1 MHYLLQRQMASAKP
15 QKYKAEPKE
24 FHVGRT
30 GAPCNLGDGTVLA
43 ITKMAN
49 DAMLEVGFDQVGTKR
64 LMASHPKIKKLEE

>member
-1 MHYLLQRQMASAKP
+1 MH
-15 QKYKAEPKE
+15 
-24 FHVGRT
+24 
-30 GAPCNLGDGTVLA
+30 LGDGTVLV